1 MNMTPKRAKAI
12 AAEYSDWL
20 EFWYDR
26 RQKLWC
32 VTDVRMNAASD
43 YIAPAWLRTFTE
55 GKLREYLS
63 ICAAEIAEANDI
75 PAPGEITDAEIKALG
90 DDLRLHLNLDDA
102 RVMYLATMLLRI
114 ARGSLT
120 ADSGVSGLV
129 DELREYCTAIP
140 CDLLPDGSNARGYV
154 CPVCDELVTD
164 DAGEYKQVQRHH
176 PKHPPLYSLCH
187 KHCHPDREVL
197 S

>member
-1 MNMTPKRAKAI
+1 MTTTRKAKQI
-12 AAEYSDWL
+12 AAEFSDWL

-26 RQKLWC
+26 RQRLWC
-32 VTDVRMNAASD
+32 ITDVRMNAASD
-43 YIAPAWLRTFTE
+43 YLSPGWLADFTE
-55 GKLREYLS
+55 GKLRDYLRT
-63 ICAAEIAEANDI
+63 CAEEIAEVNDI
-75 PAPGEITDAEIKALG
+75 PAPGAITDAEIEALG
-90 DDLRLHLNLDDA
+90 RDLSLHLNLDHD
-102 RVMYLATMLLRI
+102 RTIYLATMLLRI
-114 ARGSLT
+114 ARGDLK

-129 DELREYCTAIP
+129 DELRGYCTPIP
-140 CDLLPDGSNARGYV
+140 ADLMPDGSNARGYV

-164 DAGEYKQVQRHH
+164 DAGEYKQVPRHH